1 VSSLTAE
8 EVRAMLVHV
17 ARRIEESESLLTD
30 ADRAT
35 GDGDHGIGM
44 SRGFEAVR
52 RELELPHDG
61 AGTAAELLDTTGRT
75 LLTSVGGASGILFAT
90 FFRGGAAAVGDRET
104 FDAEALRLFLAEGT
118 EAVRQRGKASPGD
131 KTMLD
136 ALLPAAAAA
145 ANEDSPVALL
155 AAASEAARR
164 GVEETKGMVARTGK
178 ARPMGARS
186 LGHPDP
192 GALSASLIV
201 GAMAEFVSE
210 RDQEAV
216 P

>member
-17 ARRIEESESLLTD
+17 ARRMEESESLLTD

-52 RELELPHDG
+52 RELADG
-61 AGTAAELLDTTGRT
+61 SGGTVAELLDTTGRT

-136 ALLPAAAAA
+136 ALVPAAEAAA
-145 ANEDSPVALL
+145 SEDSPAALL

-178 ARPMGARS
+178 ARPLGARS

-201 GAMAEFVSE
+201 DAMAEFVSG
-210 RDQEAV
+210 RD
-216 P
+216 

>member
-17 ARRIEESESLLTD
+17 ARRMEESESLLTD

-52 RELELPHDG
+52 RELADG
-61 AGTAAELLDTTGRT
+61 SGGTVAELLDTTGRT

-136 ALLPAAAAA
+136 ALMPAAEAA
-145 ANEDSPVALL
+145 ANENSPAALL

-178 ARPMGARS
+178 ARPLGARS

-201 GAMAEFVSE
+201 DAMAEFVSG
-210 RDQEAV
+210 RD
-216 P
+216 

>member
-1 VSSLTAE
+1 
-8 EVRAMLVHV
+8 MLVHV
-17 ARRIEESESLLTD
+17 ARKMVDSESLLTD

-44 SRGFEAVR
+44 ARGFEAVQR
-52 RELELPHDG
+52 KLADG
-61 AGTAAELLDTTGRT
+61 DGGTVAELLDQTGRT
-75 LLTSVGGASGILFAT
+75 LLTSVGGASGILFGT

-104 FDAEALRLFLAEGT
+104 FDAEALRLFLAAGT
-118 EAVRQRGKASPGD
+118 EAVQQRGKASPGD

-136 ALLPAAAAA
+136 ALVPATEAA
-145 ANEDSPVALL
+145 ANEGSPAALL

-164 GVEETKGMVARTGK
+164 GVEETTGMVARTGK
-178 ARPMGARS
+178 ARPLGARS

-201 GAMAEFVSE
+201 DAMAEFVSA
-210 RDQEAV
+210 RDEAASG

>member
-17 ARRIEESESLLTD
+17 ARRMEENESLLTD

-52 RELELPHDG
+52 RELADASG
-61 AGTAAELLDTTGRT
+61 GTVAELLDTTGRT

-136 ALLPAAAAA
+136 ALRPAAEAA
-145 ANEDSPVALL
+145 ANEDSPAALL

-178 ARPMGARS
+178 ARPLGARS

-192 GALSASLIV
+192 GALSVSLIV
-201 GAMAEFVSE
+201 DAMAEFVSA

>member
-17 ARRIEESESLLTD
+17 ARRMEESESLLTD

-44 SRGFEAVR
+44 SRGFAAVR
-52 RELELPHDG
+52 RELANG
-61 AGTAAELLDTTGRT
+61 SGGTVAELLDTTGRT

-136 ALLPAAAAA
+136 ALLPAAEAA
-145 ANEDSPVALL
+145 ANEDSPAALL
-155 AAASEAARR
+155 AAASAAARR

-178 ARPMGARS
+178 ARPLGARS
-186 LGHPDP
+186 LGYPDP

-201 GAMAEFVSE
+201 DAMAEFVSG
-210 RDQEAV
+210 RDQDAV